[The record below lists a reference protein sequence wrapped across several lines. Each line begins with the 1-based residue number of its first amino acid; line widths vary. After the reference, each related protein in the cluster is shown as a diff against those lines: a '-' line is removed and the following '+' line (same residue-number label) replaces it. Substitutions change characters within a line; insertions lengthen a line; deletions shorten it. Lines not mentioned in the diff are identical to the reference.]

1 MPGSSGIDLAVVAV
15 LRADA
20 TLAGMLPDG
29 VYLNLADPGSQRYAL
44 VSLASGDD
52 GAEFGRRNLED
63 CVYLVK
69 AVVLKSTGGNA
80 GAAADRIDVLLENV
94 ALTVAGYLWR
104 ATYREHRVNYEER
117 DDRDPLIVFKHHG
130 GEYRVQMTPV

>member
-1 MPGSSGIDLAVVAV
+1 MSASSAIDLAVVDV

-20 TLAGMLPDG
+20 TLAAMLPDG

-44 VSLASGDD
+44 VTLSSEDD
-52 GAEFGRRNLED
+52 GAAFGRRNLED
-63 CVYLVK
+63 GVYIVQ
-69 AVVLKSTGGNA
+69 AVILKSTGGNA

-94 ALTVAGYLWR
+94 PLVVAGYLWR
-104 ATYREHRVNYEER
+104 ATYREHRINYEER